1 MDLFGPNIFSTLWMK
16 EQVLHNERAHWKVPD
31 WSLVWNE
38 LLTKTLPMF
47 LWEWLGRLK
56 CLATGLDASLSFRS
70 TSRRCSR
77 KSFKKLQVQTRVEN
91 AFSFLRE
98 IEDVETLGKNGGQA
112 VIPGSFKRRY
122 EIRFWRLDLIIHC
135 YHVYTLQSTGDVST
149 RLKSSLP
156 SFLSILAHFPNQNY
170 QSLSKEYNFNWCW
183 HHTLHLK
190 KKKISSSKV
199 CSKHQG
205 QQQRSSAA
213 WRYRWLACVLVAL
226 QVLRTL
232 SPGSR
237 LRQLFP
243 SLPSL
248 PSDWS
253 LNLYINWL
261 GKIYILFVLG
271 RYLFLE
277 ATDFFDHLSRTAVRF
292 SDQIMTVNLSQLLTL
307 VRIG

>member
-1 MDLFGPNIFSTLWMK
+1 MSSFLSC
-16 EQVLHNERAHWKVPD
+16 
-31 WSLVWNE
+31 LVWNTWLWYNNLFQISSYDYVYR
-38 LLTKTLPMF
+38 LLYLF
-47 LWEWLGRLK
+47 CFIL
-56 CLATGLDASLSFRS
+56 
-70 TSRRCSR
+70 
-77 KSFKKLQVQTRVEN
+77 
-91 AFSFLRE
+91 
-98 IEDVETLGKNGGQA
+98 QA
-112 VIPGSFKRRY
+112 VSAVPHGCSACCCLNVSFIPGSFKRRY

-237 LRQLFP
+237 IRQLFP